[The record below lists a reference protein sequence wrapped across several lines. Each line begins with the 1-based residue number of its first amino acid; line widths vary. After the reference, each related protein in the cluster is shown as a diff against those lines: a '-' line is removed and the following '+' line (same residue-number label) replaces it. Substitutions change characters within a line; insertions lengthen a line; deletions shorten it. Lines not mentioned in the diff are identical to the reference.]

1 MELLDERWTML
12 VIRELLGGSWH
23 FTGHEVG
30 VSVTGSL
37 RGMVMIWRGDLE
49 WSQAVRSVV
58 IELRGPERLRRAA
71 PKLFRHRV
79 LRPYH
84 GQR

>member
-37 RGMVMIWRGDLE
+37 RGMVMIWRGDLNGRKP
-49 WSQAVRSVV
+49 VRSGV
-58 IELRGPERLRRAA
+58 IELRGPERLRRAV
-71 PKLFRHRV
+71 PKWFPPSR
-79 LRPYH
+79 LRPYL